1 MALINSEMDLIL
13 TCSNRYLIIN
23 NPFPN
28 QEATSAITDTKL

>member
-1 MALINSEMDLIL
+1 MDEMDLIL

-23 NPFPN
+23 NHFPN